1 MEENASLC
9 FPPVAGPDARLLIL
23 GSLPGV
29 RSLELTQYYGHPRN
43 HFWHLVGGLIG
54 IDLPALPYEARLDH
68 VKAHGLA
75 LWDVVAQ
82 AVRPGSLDQ
91 HLRSVQSNDLEEFIA
106 TLPRLRAIA
115 FNGATA
121 SRIGRRQLASRGE
134 SGPGESGSGDS
145 GRGRITLIDLPSTSP
160 ANTMAL
166 ARKAE
171 AWSRLKDYIGAP

>member
-1 MEENASLC
+1 MDEPAALC

-23 GSLPGV
+23 GSLPGE
-29 RSLELTQYYGHPRN
+29 RSLELAQYYGHPRN

-54 IDLPALPYEARLDH
+54 IDLPALPYTARLSH
-68 VKAHGLA
+68 LTAHGIA

-82 AVRPGSLDQ
+82 AIRPGSLDQ
-91 HLRSVQSNDLEEFIA
+91 HLRAVQSNDLGQFVA

-121 SRIGRRQLASRGE
+121 SRIGRRRLKDMADDRVNPDLA
-134 SGPGESGSGDS
+134 
-145 GRGRITLIDLPSTSP
+145 LIDLPSTSP

-166 ARKAE
+166 ARKAQ
-171 AWSRLKDYIGAP
+171 AWGQLRDFIEDM